1 MAEERELVKVTTD
14 VNGEALVNGRE
25 LHEFLEVTTP
35 YKRWFDRMK
44 GYGFVENVDF
54 AVSDKNVRDVTSF
67 GGSRKIT
74 DHVMKLDMA
83 KEVSMIQRTP
93 KGKQARQYFIEVEK
107 LYRQSLQQESS
118 LEGAINAIV
127 QHIKKA
133 VEEDILA
140 KSYAYNRDR
149 VIADI
154 RNELTELTEMAFTPL
169 PDLNKKY
176 ESMTSSQLAK
186 QLGFTGNDRFAG
198 RKLNKEL
205 AGIGVLKAAYDGNG
219 SKYWSVTPTWSKQ
232 GIVKRRSYMG
242 SKNWFYF
249 TAVGV
254 QKITE
259 LAEVGAIKVY

>member
-1 MAEERELVKVTTD
+1 MAEERELIKVTID
-14 VNGEALVNGRE
+14 VHGEQLVSGRE
-25 LHEFLEVTTP
+25 LHEFLEIKDNYTDWF
-35 YKRWFDRMK
+35 KRMIV
-44 GYGFVENVDF
+44 YGFVENVDF
-54 AVSDKNVRDVTSF
+54 IGLSQKSEKPL
-67 GGSRKIT
+67 GGRPSV
-74 DHVMKLDMA
+74 DHAMKLDMA
-83 KEVSMIQRTP
+83 KEISMIQRTP
-93 KGKQARQYFIEVEK
+93 KGKQARQYFIQVEK
-107 LYRQSLQQESS
+107 KYRQSLQQESS

>member
-1 MAEERELVKVTTD
+1 MAEERELIKVTISES
-14 VNGEALVNGRE
+14 GEQLVSGRD
-25 LHEFLEVTTP
+25 LQSLLEVSER
-35 YKRWFDRMK
+35 YSSWFGRMLK
-44 GYGFVENVDF
+44 YGFEEGADYVGCKVFNTLARQELQ
-54 AVSDKNVRDVTSF
+54 
-67 GGSRKIT
+67 
-74 DHVMKLDMA
+74 DHAMTIDMA
-83 KEVSMIQRTP
+83 KEISMIQRTP
-93 KGKQARQYFIEVEK
+93 KGKQARQYFIQVEK
-107 LYRQSLQQESS
+107 KYRQSLQQESS